1 MFGVFLVLIE
11 LKHERACRPARAGAR
26 SPSAAHSGAHISP
39 NQPAL
44 LHRSIST
51 RAAECLPAIPF
62 CLCAPV
68 APVDVCAEG
77 RSLRGSSSP
86 LNLLCRLGTA
96 LTPWLLLGEGSVG
109 FFFASFGKLHC
120 VMDQQRKL

>member
-1 MFGVFLVLIE
+1 MTTYSPSFILPTPAAQSNT
-11 LKHERACRPARAGAR
+11 KRYERA
-26 SPSAAHSGAHISP
+26 HIA
-39 NQPAL
+39 NQPEL
-44 LHRSIST
+44 LHRSIPT

-68 APVDVCAEG
+68 APVDVCAKG

-96 LTPWLLLGEGSVG
+96 LTPWLLLGEGSFG